1 MNRFSLEGK
10 TVLVTGASSGIGRA
24 IAIACAEA
32 GARVVLNGRNH
43 ERLEATLLELRSRT
57 AVLETSSLDAKR
69 LDAEHLVIPADLT
82 DAEQRSALAEQVPVL
97 DGVVHCAG
105 IGSRVLCKML
115 EEQDVSRMMQANF
128 EAPVLLQAELLREKK
143 IAKEASI
150 VFIASAAATMPS
162 VGNAIY
168 SASKAAIIAYAKCLA
183 QELAAR
189 KIRVNCISPAMV
201 WTDLTLV
208 GATEEQL
215 REAEQN
221 YPLKRYAQPEDIT
234 GAAIYLLSEA
244 ASWVTGS
251 NMELTGGTQTL

>member
-1 MNRFSLEGK
+1 MDKFSLNEK
-10 TVLVTGASSGIGRA
+10 TILVTGASSGIGRA

-32 GARVVLNGRNH
+32 GANVILTGRNML
-43 ERLEATLLELRSRT
+43 RLE
-57 AVLETSSLDAKR
+57 ETKALMCDAAK
-69 LDAEHLVIPADLT
+69 HSIISADLT
-82 DAEQRSALAEQVPVL
+82 DSAQRQSLVEQITTLE
-97 DGVVHCAG
+97 GVVHCAG

-115 EEQDVSRMMQANF
+115 EPDDVQHVMEVNF
-128 EAPVLLQAELLREKK
+128 NAPVLLQAELLREKK

-168 SASKAAIIAYAKCLA
+168 SASKAATIAYAKCLA

-201 WTDLTLV
+201 WTDLALV

-215 REAEQN
+215 REAEQA
-221 YPLKRYAQPEDIT
+221 YPLKRYAQPQDI
-234 GAAIYLLSEA
+234 APMAVYLLSDDA
-244 ASWVTGS
+244 AWVTGS

>member
-1 MNRFSLEGK
+1 MNNSFSLQGK
-10 TVLVTGASSGIGRA
+10 TILVTGASSGIGRA
-24 IAIACAEA
+24 IAIACSQQ
-32 GARVVLNGRNH
+32 GANVVLNGRNQ
-43 ERLEATLLELRSRT
+43 ERLQATFEALSGEGHQII
-57 AVLETSSLDAKR
+57 A
-69 LDAEHLVIPADLT
+69 ADLVDT
-82 DAEQRSALAEQVPVL
+82 AQRQALAEQFPVL

-115 EEQDVSRMMQANF
+115 EEQDVSRVMQANF

-168 SASKAAIIAYAKCLA
+168 SASKAATIAYAKCLA

-201 WTDLTLV
+201 WTDLALV

-215 REAEQN
+215 REAEQA
-221 YPLKRYAQPEDIT
+221 YPLKRYAQPEDI
-234 GAAIYLLSEA
+234 APMAVYLLSDEA
-244 ASWVTGS
+244 AWVTGS

>member
-1 MNRFSLEGK
+1 MEKFSLNGK
-10 TVLVTGASSGIGRA
+10 TILVTGASSGIGRA
-24 IAIACAEA
+24 IAIACSQQ
-32 GARVVLNGRNH
+32 GARVILNGRNQL
-43 ERLEATLLELRSRT
+43 RLQATLETLSGEGHE
-57 AVLETSSLDAKR
+57 AVQ
-69 LDAEHLVIPADLT
+69 ADLT
-82 DAEQRSALAEQVPVL
+82 NAEQRTFLVESLPQL

-115 EEQDVSRMMQANF
+115 EEQDVSRVMQANF

-183 QELAAR
+183 QELANR

-201 WTDLTLV
+201 WTDLALV

-221 YPLKRYAQPEDIT
+221 YPLKRFALPEDIT
-234 GAAIYLLSEA
+234 GAAIYLLSDA
-244 ASWVTGS
+244 SSWVTGS
-251 NMELTGGTQTL
+251 NIELTGGTQTL

>member
-1 MNRFSLEGK
+1 MDKFSLAGK
-10 TVLVTGASSGIGRA
+10 TILVTGASSGIGRA
-24 IAIACAEA
+24 IAIACAEV
-32 GARVVLNGRNH
+32 GASVVLNGRNV
-43 ERLEATLLELRSRT
+43 ERLQATFEALAGEG
-57 AVLETSSLDAKR
+57 
-69 LDAEHLVIPADLT
+69 HQVIAADLV
-82 DAEQRSALAEQVPVL
+82 DATQRQALAEQVPVL

-115 EEQDVSRMMQANF
+115 EEQDVNRVMQANF

-168 SASKAAIIAYAKCLA
+168 SASKAATIAYAKCLA
-183 QELAAR
+183 QELANR

-201 WTDLTLV
+201 WTDLALV

-234 GAAIYLLSEA
+234 GAAIYLLSDA
-244 ASWVTGS
+244 AAWTTGS
-251 NMELTGGTQTL
+251 NIELTGGTQTL

>member
-1 MNRFSLEGK
+1 MDKFSLSGK
-10 TVLVTGASSGIGRA
+10 TILITGASSGIGRA
-24 IAIACAEA
+24 IAIACSQA
-32 GARVVLNGRNH
+32 GARVILNGRNQL
-43 ERLEATLLELRSRT
+43 RLQATLEALAGGGHE
-57 AVLETSSLDAKR
+57 AVQ
-69 LDAEHLVIPADLT
+69 ADLT
-82 DAEQRSALAEQVPVL
+82 DAEQGSFLVESLPQL

-115 EEQDVSRMMQANF
+115 DEQDVAKVMQANF

-183 QELAAR
+183 QELANR

-201 WTDLTLV
+201 WTDLALV

-234 GAAIYLLSEA
+234 GAAIYLLSDA

>member
-1 MNRFSLEGK
+1 MDKFSLAGK
-10 TVLVTGASSGIGRA
+10 TILVTGASSGIGRA
-24 IAIACAEA
+24 IAIACAEQ
-32 GARVVLNGRNH
+32 GANVILNGRNQ
-43 ERLEATLLELRSRT
+43 ERLQATL
-57 AVLETSSLDAKR
+57 DA
-69 LDAEHLVIPADLT
+69 LAGDGHLVIAADLV
-82 DAEQRSALAEQVPVL
+82 DATQRQALAEQVPVL
-97 DGVVHCAG
+97 NGVVHCAG

-115 EEQDVSRMMQANF
+115 EEQDVSRVMQANF

-183 QELAAR
+183 QELANR

-201 WTDLTLV
+201 WTDLALV

-215 REAEQN
+215 HEAEQN

-234 GAAIYLLSEA
+234 GAAIYLLSDA
-244 ASWVTGS
+244 SSWVTGS
-251 NMELTGGTQTL
+251 NYELTGGTQML

>member
-1 MNRFSLEGK
+1 MDKFSLAGK
-10 TVLVTGASSGIGRA
+10 TILVTGASSGIGRA
-24 IAIACAEA
+24 IAIACAQA
-32 GARVVLNGRNH
+32 GATVILNGRNQEH
-43 ERLEATLLELRSRT
+43 LQATL
-57 AVLETSSLDAKR
+57 DA
-69 LDAEHLVIPADLT
+69 LAGDGHQVVAADLT
-82 DAEQRSALAEQVPVL
+82 IAEQRSALAGQVPVL

-115 EEQDVSRMMQANF
+115 EEQDVNRVMQANF

-143 IAKEASI
+143 IAKEASL

-183 QELAAR
+183 QELANR

-201 WTDLTLV
+201 WTDLALV

-221 YPLKRYAQPEDIT
+221 YPLKRYAQPEDIA
-234 GAAIYLLSEA
+234 GAAIYLLSDA
-244 ASWVTGS
+244 AAWTTGS
-251 NMELTGGTQTL
+251 NIELTGGTQTL

>member
-1 MNRFSLEGK
+1 MDKFSLSGK
-10 TVLVTGASSGIGRA
+10 TILITGASSGIGRA
-24 IAIACAEA
+24 IAISCSQQ
-32 GARVVLNGRNH
+32 GAKVVLNGRNQQ
-43 ERLEATLLELRSRT
+43 RLQATLDALEGNG
-57 AVLETSSLDAKR
+57 
-69 LDAEHLVIPADLT
+69 HLVIPADLT
-82 DAEQRSALAEQVPVL
+82 DVALRQALAEQVPVL

-115 EEQDVSRMMQANF
+115 EEQDVSRVMQANF

-183 QELAAR
+183 QELANR

-201 WTDLTLV
+201 WTDLALV

-234 GAAIYLLSEA
+234 GAAIYLLSDA

>member
-1 MNRFSLEGK
+1 MDKFSLSGK
-10 TVLVTGASSGIGRA
+10 TILVTGASSGIGRA
-24 IAIACAEA
+24 IAIACSQA
-32 GARVVLNGRNH
+32 GARVILNGRNQSRLQATMEALSGEGH
-43 ERLEATLLELRSRT
+43 E
-57 AVLETSSLDAKR
+57 AVQ
-69 LDAEHLVIPADLT
+69 ADLT
-82 DAEQRSALAEQVPVL
+82 DAEQRTFLVESLPQL

-115 EEQDVSRMMQANF
+115 EDQDVSRVMQANF
-128 EAPVLLQAELLREKK
+128 KAPVLLQAELLREKK

-183 QELAAR
+183 QELANR

-201 WTDLTLV
+201 WTDLALV

-234 GAAIYLLSEA
+234 GAAIYLLSDA
-244 ASWVTGS
+244 AVWVTGS
-251 NMELTGGTQTL
+251 NIELTGGTQTL

>member
-1 MNRFSLEGK
+1 MDKFSLLGK
-10 TVLVTGASSGIGRA
+10 TILVTGASSGIGRA
-24 IAIACAEA
+24 IAVACAQA
-32 GARVVLNGRNH
+32 GASVVLNGRNVA
-43 ERLEATLLELRSRT
+43 RLNEALSKMSGDGHI
-57 AVLETSSLDAKR
+57 V
-69 LDAEHLVIPADLT
+69 VPADLT
-82 DAEQRSALAEQVPVL
+82 IAEQRQALVEQVPVL

-115 EEQDVSRMMQANF
+115 EEQDVSRVMQANF

-183 QELAAR
+183 QELANR

-201 WTDLTLV
+201 WTDLALV

-221 YPLKRYAQPEDIT
+221 YPLKRYAQPEDII
-234 GAAIYLLSEA
+234 GAAIYLLSDA
-244 ASWVTGS
+244 SSWVTGS
-251 NMELTGGTQTL
+251 NIELTGGTQTL

>member
-1 MNRFSLEGK
+1 MNNSFSLQGK
-10 TVLVTGASSGIGRA
+10 TILVTGASSGIGRA
-24 IAIACAEA
+24 IAIACSQQ
-32 GARVVLNGRNH
+32 GANVVLNGRNQ
-43 ERLEATLLELRSRT
+43 ERLQATFEALSGEGHQII
-57 AVLETSSLDAKR
+57 A
-69 LDAEHLVIPADLT
+69 ADLVDT
-82 DAEQRSALAEQVPVL
+82 AQRQALAEQVPVL

-115 EEQDVSRMMQANF
+115 EEQDVNRVMQANF
-128 EAPVLLQAELLREKK
+128 EAPVLLQAQLLREKK

-150 VFIASAAATMPS
+150 IFIASAAATMPS

-168 SASKAAIIAYAKCLA
+168 SASKAATIAYAKCLA
-183 QELAAR
+183 QELANR

-201 WTDLTLV
+201 WTDLALV

-234 GAAIYLLSEA
+234 GAAIYLLSDA
-244 ASWVTGS
+244 ASWVTCS

>member
-1 MNRFSLEGK
+1 MYNPFTLEGK
-10 TVLVTGASSGIGRA
+10 TILVTGASSGIGRA
-24 IAIACAEA
+24 IAIACAQA
-32 GARVVLNGRNH
+32 GASVVLNGRNQQ
-43 ERLEATLLELRSRT
+43 RLQATLEALTG
-57 AVLETSSLDAKR
+57 DG
-69 LDAEHLVIPADLT
+69 HLVIAADLT
-82 DAEQRSALAEQVPVL
+82 DSKQRQALAEQVPVL

-115 EEQDVSRMMQANF
+115 EEQDVSSVMQANF

-183 QELAAR
+183 QELANR

-201 WTDLTLV
+201 WTDLALV

-215 REAEQN
+215 HEAEQN

-234 GAAIYLLSEA
+234 GAAIYLLSDA
-244 ASWVTGS
+244 SSWVTGS
-251 NMELTGGTQTL
+251 NIELTGGTQTL

>member
-1 MNRFSLEGK
+1 MDKFSLSNK
-10 TVLVTGASSGIGRA
+10 TILVTGASSGIGRA
-24 IAIACAEA
+24 IAIACSQA
-32 GARVVLNGRNH
+32 GARVILNGRNQLRLLATMEVLSGEGH
-43 ERLEATLLELRSRT
+43 E
-57 AVLETSSLDAKR
+57 AVQ
-69 LDAEHLVIPADLT
+69 ADLT
-82 DAEQRSALAEQVPVL
+82 DAEQRTFLVESLPQL

-115 EEQDVSRMMQANF
+115 EEQDVSRVMQVNF

-183 QELAAR
+183 QELANR

-201 WTDLTLV
+201 WTDLALV

-215 REAEQN
+215 HEAEQN

-234 GAAIYLLSEA
+234 GAAIYLLSDA

-251 NMELTGGTQTL
+251 NIELTGGTQTL

>member
-1 MNRFSLEGK
+1 MDKFSLSGK
-10 TVLVTGASSGIGRA
+10 TILVTGASSGIGRA
-24 IAIACAEA
+24 IAIACSQA
-32 GARVVLNGRNH
+32 GARVILNGRNQL
-43 ERLEATLLELRSRT
+43 RLQVTMEALSGEGRE
-57 AVLETSSLDAKR
+57 AVQ
-69 LDAEHLVIPADLT
+69 ADLT
-82 DAEQRSALAEQVPVL
+82 DAEQRTFLVESLPQL

-115 EEQDVSRMMQANF
+115 EEQDVSRVMQVNF

-168 SASKAAIIAYAKCLA
+168 SASKAATIAYAKCLA
-183 QELAAR
+183 QELANR

-201 WTDLTLV
+201 WTDLALV

-234 GAAIYLLSEA
+234 GAAIYLLSDA
-244 ASWVTGS
+244 SSWVTGS
-251 NMELTGGTQTL
+251 NMELTGGAQML

>member
-1 MNRFSLEGK
+1 MNNAFSLQGK
-10 TVLVTGASSGIGRA
+10 TILVTGASSGIGRA

-32 GARVVLNGRNH
+32 GASLVLNGRNVA
-43 ERLEATLLELRSRT
+43 RLNETLSQLSGDGHI
-57 AVLETSSLDAKR
+57 V
-69 LDAEHLVIPADLT
+69 VPADLT
-82 DAEQRSALAEQVPVL
+82 IAEQRSALAEQVPVL

-115 EEQDVSRMMQANF
+115 EEQDVSRVMQANF
-128 EAPVLLQAELLREKK
+128 EAPVLLQAQLLREKK

-162 VGNAIY
+162 IGNAIY
-168 SASKAAIIAYAKCLA
+168 SASKAATIAYAKCLA
-183 QELAAR
+183 QELANR

-201 WTDLTLV
+201 WTDLALV

-215 REAEQN
+215 REAEQA
-221 YPLKRYAQPEDIT
+221 YPLKRYAQPEDI
-234 GAAIYLLSEA
+234 APMAIYLLSDEA
-244 ASWVTGS
+244 AWVTGS

>member
-1 MNRFSLEGK
+1 MDKFSLSGK
-10 TVLVTGASSGIGRA
+10 TILVTGASSGIGRA
-24 IAIACAEA
+24 IAIACAKA
-32 GARVVLNGRNH
+32 GAFVMLNGRNVA
-43 ERLEATLLELRSRT
+43 RLNETLAQMSGEGHV
-57 AVLETSSLDAKR
+57 VL
-69 LDAEHLVIPADLT
+69 PADLT
-82 DAEQRSALAEQVPVL
+82 ITEQRSALAEQVPQL

-105 IGSRVLCKML
+105 IGSRVLCKIL
-115 EEQDVSRMMQANF
+115 EEQDVSRVMQANF

-183 QELAAR
+183 QELANR

-201 WTDLTLV
+201 WTDLALV

-234 GAAIYLLSEA
+234 GAAIYLLSDA
-244 ASWVTGS
+244 AAWTTGS
-251 NMELTGGTQTL
+251 NVELTGGTQTL

>member
-1 MNRFSLEGK
+1 MEKFSLNGK
-10 TVLVTGASSGIGRA
+10 TILVTGASSGIGRA
-24 IAIACAEA
+24 IAIACSQQ
-32 GARVVLNGRNH
+32 GARVILNGRNQL
-43 ERLEATLLELRSRT
+43 RLQATLETLSGEGHE
-57 AVLETSSLDAKR
+57 AVQ
-69 LDAEHLVIPADLT
+69 ADLT
-82 DAEQRSALAEQVPVL
+82 NAEQRTFLVESLPQL

-115 EEQDVSRMMQANF
+115 EEQDVSRVMQANF

-183 QELAAR
+183 QELANR

-201 WTDLTLV
+201 WTDLALV

-234 GAAIYLLSEA
+234 GAAIYLLSDA
-244 ASWVTGS
+244 SSWVTGS

>member
-1 MNRFSLEGK
+1 MNNSFSLQGK
-10 TVLVTGASSGIGRA
+10 TILVTGASSGIGRA

-32 GARVVLNGRNH
+32 GASVVLNGRNQQ
-43 ERLEATLLELRSRT
+43 RLQATLEALTG
-57 AVLETSSLDAKR
+57 DG
-69 LDAEHLVIPADLT
+69 HLVIAVDLT
-82 DAEQRSALAEQVPVL
+82 DSKQRQALAEQVPVL

-115 EEQDVSRMMQANF
+115 EEQDVNRVMQVNF

-168 SASKAAIIAYAKCLA
+168 SASKAATIAYAKCLA
-183 QELAAR
+183 QELANR

-201 WTDLTLV
+201 WTDLALV

-221 YPLKRYAQPEDIT
+221 YPLKRYAQPEDI
-234 GAAIYLLSEA
+234 APMAVYLLSDA

-251 NMELTGGTQTL
+251 NMELTGGAQML

>member
-1 MNRFSLEGK
+1 MNERFSLVGK
-10 TVLVTGASSGIGRA
+10 TILVTGASSGIGRA
-24 IAIACAEA
+24 IAIACSQQ
-32 GARVVLNGRNH
+32 GANVVVTGRNQ
-43 ERLEATLLELRSRT
+43 ERLQATLDALAGEGHQVF
-57 AVLETSSLDAKR
+57 AV
-69 LDAEHLVIPADLT
+69 DLT
-82 DAEQRSALAEQVPVL
+82 IAEQRSALAEQVPVL

-115 EEQDVSRMMQANF
+115 EERDVAKVMQANF
-128 EAPVLLQAELLREKK
+128 EAPVLLQALLLREKK

-183 QELAAR
+183 QELANR

-201 WTDLTLV
+201 WTDLALV

-244 ASWVTGS
+244 SSWVTGS